1 MLSRRRFIQSVFA
14 ASAGLAAI
22 KTPLFAASDSG
33 HDALSSKLVIA
44 HRGASGY
51 LPEHSLEAKT
61 MAYTMGAHFLEQDVV
76 LSRDQKAVVL
86 HDLTLDAVTD
96 VADRFPGRQRQ
107 DGKFYVIDFDLSEL
121 QTLSMHERV
130 DPRTGKTRFPD
141 RFPGEFKPFSIHT
154 LEQEIILVQGLNHS
168 TGRTVGIYP
177 ELKDPEFHRV
187 NGMQITEV
195 VIDVLH
201 RYGYRTENDPAY
213 LQCFDAMTLQKIRET
228 QLTDLRLVQLIGENR
243 WWPGS
248 RTDYEFL
255 KTAEGLK
262 EIAQY
267 AMGIGPWYRQ
277 IYLGLGSDNEF
288 EFSTLVR
295 DAHQAG
301 LEVHPYTL
309 RADQFP
315 PEFEA
320 FDDLLAA
327 LLIDQNVDGVFTDHT
342 DLVRRFIDSSVDYN
356 KDGNKQT
363 GAS

>member
-1 MLSRRRFIQSVFA
+1 MLSRRKFIQSLFA

-22 KTPLFAASDSG
+22 KTPLFATPKRDGS
-33 HDALSSKLVIA
+33 ALANKLVIA

-61 MAYTMGAHFLEQDVV
+61 MAYTMGAHYLEQDVV
-76 LSRDQKAVVL
+76 LTRDQKAVVL

-130 DPRTGKTRFPD
+130 DPKTGKARFPN
-141 RFPGEFKPFSIHT
+141 RFPGEYKPFRIHS
-154 LEQEIILVQGLNHS
+154 LEQEIILVQGLNQS
-168 TGRTVGIYP
+168 TGRSVGIYP
-177 ELKDPEFHRV
+177 ELKDPVFHHA
-187 NGMQITEV
+187 NGMEMTEV

-201 RYGYRTENDPAY
+201 RYGYQSEADPAY
-213 LQCFDAMTLQKIRET
+213 LQCFDAMTLQKIRDAK
-228 QLTDLRLVQLIGENR
+228 LTDLRLVQLIGENR

-248 RTDYEFL
+248 RTDYDFL
-255 KTAEGLK
+255 KSTAGLK
-262 EIAQY
+262 EVAQY
-267 AMGIGPWYRQ
+267 AVGIGPWYRQ

-288 EFSTLVR
+288 EYSNLVQ
-295 DAHQAG
+295 DAHQTG

-315 PEFEA
+315 SEFEA
-320 FDDLLAA
+320 FEDLLAA

-342 DLVRRFIDSSVDYN
+342 DRVRRFLDSTVSQKEN
-356 KDGNKQT
+356 G
-363 GAS
+363 